1 MVVRRR
7 FANAYGWQVIDH
19 MVEEH
24 FSEKC
29 CKGEDLSSWKIK
41 KSDCNLIDLDEE
53 EYRDLNVKLGQ
64 VMNKEYRKESKRH
77 HINSPGLSVPE
88 RAKLKDLSHQN
99 GVADSV
105 SIPVSNVSNIDN
117 SMNSDSNIS
126 DLDNES
132 ANNGAWL
139 NEEAS
144 GYYDGPT
151 GLLNSVNEGQRRAMS
166 GSEAQAEAISQQQA
180 PEQYQKQH
188 NQHQRQYQHHQN
200 RNHNQN
206 QNQNQ
211 NQNRQQKKNTYA
223 PKRGPI
229 IDLEPVLNKEV
240 SVRISGGREII
251 GTLAGYDQLMNL
263 VVENAIVKTPDHI
276 SYSEKDEEIKLD
288 KVVVIGRLL
297 LALEPMDGYE
307 VVTNPNVQFD
317 FVI

>member
-1 MVVRRR
+1 MPL
-7 FANAYGWQVIDH
+7 H
-19 MVEEH
+19 
-24 FSEKC
+24 K
-29 CKGEDLSSWKIK
+29 
-41 KSDCNLIDLDEE
+41 
-53 EYRDLNVKLGQ
+53 KLG
-64 VMNKEYRKESKRH
+64 K
-77 HINSPGLSVPE
+77 
-88 RAKLKDLSHQN
+88 
-99 GVADSV
+99 
-105 SIPVSNVSNIDN
+105 
-117 SMNSDSNIS
+117 
-126 DLDNES
+126 
-132 ANNGAWL
+132 
-139 NEEAS
+139 
-144 GYYDGPT
+144 
-151 GLLNSVNEGQRRAMS
+151 QRRAMS
-166 GSEAQAEAISQQQA
+166 GLEAPAEAVSQQQA
-180 PEQYQKQH
+180 PEQHQRQH

-229 IDLEPVLNKEV
+229 IDLEHVLNKQV

-263 VVENAIVKTPDHI
+263 VVENAVVKTPDHI

-307 VVTNPNVQFD
+307 VITNPNVQFD